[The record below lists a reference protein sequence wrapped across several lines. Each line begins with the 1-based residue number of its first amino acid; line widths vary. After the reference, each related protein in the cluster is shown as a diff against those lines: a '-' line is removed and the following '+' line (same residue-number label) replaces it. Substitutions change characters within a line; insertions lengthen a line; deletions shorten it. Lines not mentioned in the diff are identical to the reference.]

1 MEVGITLCLGLTPP
15 PHPSSN
21 WGRGEEE
28 WLPLEA
34 PVTCSY
40 DVLSLSSP
48 YALPLF
54 CSLLCKCPHGPSHT
68 LSASKSTGEPEE
80 CGEC

>member
-1 MEVGITLCLGLTPP
+1 MGVGITLCLGLTPL
-15 PHPSSN
+15 PSSN

-28 WLPLEA
+28 EELPLEA
-34 PVTCSY
+34 PFTCSY
-40 DVLSLSSP
+40 DALSLSSP

-54 CSLLCKCPHGPSHT
+54 CLLLCKCPHGLSPT